1 MNLFTKKSF
10 LLIIL
15 FTRNHNQLRP
25 SLLFRR
31 RRSLSLSKKRQ
42 FLFTKRTFNS
52 LKKRTLNPPKRTSP
66 KKSLNP
72 LTKKTSPKKSLNPLT
87 RTPNTPNPPFFPK
100 KKRSPQSPKIS
111 LQRSPSTPP
120 TLRFVQNE
128 TPTHL
133 NTPDSSWRVRLEPFT

>member
-31 RRSLSLSKKRQ
+31 RQSLSLLKKRQ
-42 FLFTKRTFNS
+42 FLFTKKTLNP
-52 LKKRTLNPPKRTSP
+52 LKRSLNPPKRTSP
-66 KKSLNP
+66 KKSLNT
-72 LTKKTSPKKSLNPLT
+72 LK

-128 TPTHL
+128 TLTHL
-133 NTPDSSWRVRLEPFT
+133 NTPDSSWRVRREPFA